1 MGLTCLVISAV
12 GASACCCKIEYYTK
26 LDEKKDGLCVYK
38 LKNEDGIKKDYEGFR
53 GFRCPLCNDFESG
66 EEIKKQY
73 EESQKRGFPRLSKCY
88 SDYNYNVQREDY
100 ADVFEDLE
108 NIYKEIQ
115 DIKANYDENCYFKFF
130 CSKKNTEIYII
141 FESHPKEKINS
152 LQFKF
157 KDQRYQYEKWKN
169 DENLKKSLLEE
180 RKKITEAYIKRQR
193 QNKIDLELSS
203 RKIVLIKEWNEMNFK
218 KEYQNYL
225 KCIKMFKL
233 VFNPNLPRSLN
244 EPRAFGTPTGTSLYM
259 EFANCN
265 TGFEFVG
272 GQYKL
277 ADYILQYAKDSNER
291 FYEETS
297 IYNSIRRT
305 PEEQRL
311 LNQYLESNLEE
322 YRREL
327 EMKL

>member
-53 GFRCPLCNDFESG
+53 GFRCPLCNDYESG

-88 SDYNYNVQREDY
+88 SDYNYNVQREDC
-100 ADVFEDLE
+100 ADVFEALE
-108 NIYKEIQ
+108 KIYKEIQ

-169 DENLKKSLLEE
+169 DENLKKSLLDE
-180 RKKITEAYIKRQR
+180 RKKITEAHTKRQR
-193 QNKIDLELSS
+193 QDKIDLELST
-203 RKIVLIKEWNEMNFK
+203 RKIILIKQWNKMNFE

-225 KCIKMFKL
+225 KCIKEFKSRFKPNETRFL
-233 VFNPNLPRSLN
+233 NKAPNDFSAPGNPLSI
-244 EPRAFGTPTGTSLYM
+244 
-259 EFANCN
+259 EFKYCN
-265 TGFEFVG
+265 YGFKYVG
-272 GQYKL
+272 GQYEL
-277 ADYILQYAKDSNER
+277 AEYILQYATSREKNI
-291 FYEETS
+291 EETAM
-297 IYNSIRRT
+297 YNLIRRT
-305 PEEQRL
+305 PEEQRML
-311 LNQYLESNLEE
+311 DQYLNSNLEE

-327 EMKL
+327 EKKY